1 MKEGEKGRE
10 ETENEEGV
18 WREKRGGRRKE
29 GRRKEKR
36 ENREEGE
43 KGGGR
48 RKEGEKRGGRRE
60 EGEKRRGRTG
70 RKERR
75 EEGEQGG
82 RREGRRVCTLYPK
95 GVDAWEVTAV
105 QFFQLI
111 MADRQHLLHEDT
123 AK

>member
-1 MKEGEKGRE
+1 MERE
-10 ETENEEGV
+10 ERWE
-18 WREKRGGRRKE
+18 KE
-29 GRRKEKR
+29 GRREEKR

-43 KGGGR
+43 KRGER
-48 RKEGEKRGGRRE
+48 RKERRE
-60 EGEKRRGRTG
+60 EGEGRKERKEVGEG

>member
-10 ETENEEGV
+10 ERGNEEGV
-18 WREKRGGRRKE
+18 WREKRGGR
-29 GRRKEKR
+29 
-36 ENREEGE
+36 
-43 KGGGR
+43 
-48 RKEGEKRGGRRE
+48 
-60 EGEKRRGRTG
+60 

-82 RREGRRVCTLYPK
+82 RREGRRVCTLYPE
-95 GVDAWEVTAV
+95 GVNAWEVTAV

-111 MADRQHLLHEDT
+111 MADCQHLLHEDT